1 MKRNKEK
8 NEVLFD
14 NFYRALYAT
23 RWDSLKEALSKDKET
38 MMEIPDLLTPYY
50 LDSVSY
56 RTADLLPVKPGMN
69 VLDMC
74 AAPGGKTLVLA
85 KKLHGSGMLV
95 SNDRSPDRR
104 ERLRKTINQ
113 SLTEEE
119 RSIIKVTGF
128 DASAWGVY
136 EKNMYDA
143 ILLDAPCSSER
154 HVINDQ
160 KHLDMWSESRPKR
173 LAIMQYA
180 MLSSALIA
188 AKEDSYILYSTCSIN
203 KNENQKVI
211 EKLFKRHGD
220 EVREVKIDYGESQE
234 YGTIVLPDTGSGE
247 GPMYACL
254 LKINKHN

>member
-1 MKRNKEK
+1 MKKNKEK
-8 NEVLFD
+8 SEVLFE
-14 NFYRALYAT
+14 NFYREEYGERWAT
-23 RWDSLKEALSKDKET
+23 LKEALSKDKDT

-50 LDSVSY
+50 LDTVSY
-56 RTADLLPVKPGMN
+56 RTADLLPIEPGMN

-85 KKLHGSGMLV
+85 KKLKGNGMLI
-95 SNDRSPDRR
+95 SNDRSPERR
-104 ERLRKTINQ
+104 ERLRKTISQ

-119 RSIIKVTGF
+119 RSIIKITGF

-136 EKNMYDA
+136 EENIYDA

-154 HVINDQ
+154 HVINDR

-173 LAIMQYA
+173 LAILQYS

-188 AKEDSYILYSTCSIN
+188 AKNDSYILYSTCSIN
-203 KNENQKVI
+203 KKENEMVI
-211 EKLFKRHGD
+211 EKLFKRHED
-220 EVREVKIDYGESQE
+220 EVSEIKIDYGENQK
-234 YGTIVLPDTGSGE
+234 YGTIVLPDRSGGE

-254 LKINKHN
+254 LRVHKHN